1 MPPLNQLCYDG
12 KREEVRSALAHG
24 GNVNDKDSIGH
35 TALMWAVINGHNS
48 IVKLLL
54 DQPGVRINEK
64 SIRGNTALHFAV
76 LCNNPE
82 GARMLLLHPD
92 INSANSTD
100 DNGDT
105 ALMMA
110 IRWRKKEV
118 LLELVKHQSISLDM
132 PEGVFDE
139 R

>member
-24 GNVNDKDSIGH
+24 GNVNEKDSIGH

-54 DQPGVRINEK
+54 DQPGVKINET

-82 GARMLLLHPD
+82 GARMLLLHPRM
-92 INSANSTD
+92 NSAN
-100 DNGDT
+100 
-105 ALMMA
+105 A
-110 IRWRKKEV
+110 ISRYGVCLFDYLFVSLFKI
-118 LLELVKHQSISLDM
+118 HQQAW
-132 PEGVFDE
+132 
-139 R
+139 

>member
-1 MPPLNQLCYDG
+1 MLIQRG
-12 KREEVRSALAHG
+12 
-24 GNVNDKDSIGH
+24 
-35 TALMWAVINGHNS
+35 
-48 IVKLLL
+48 VK
-54 DQPGVRINEK
+54 INEK
-64 SIRGNTALHFAV
+64 NIAGWSALHLAV
-76 LCNNPE
+76 LENNPE

-110 IRWRKKEV
+110 VRWRKKEV
-118 LLELVKHQSISLDM
+118 LVELVKHQSISLDM